1 MAVVAE
7 GKHGRIYLNVDEA
20 EVALLQSEI
29 ENYYCANEIEKKAS
43 HAQCRGTFA
52 SNAQGRY
59 YGFHEFKDYFTNRQ
73 LTALTTFSA
82 LVAEAQQKAET
93 DAVDAG
99 MADDHLPLRNGGQEP
114 GLRRGRGGVFGV
126 CD

>member
-1 MAVVAE
+1 MRNAE
-7 GKHGRIYLNVDEA
+7 DL
-20 EVALLQSEI
+20 
-29 ENYYCANEIEKKAS
+29 
-43 HAQCRGTFA
+43 A

-99 MADDHLPLRNGGQEP
+99 MADDHLPLRNGGQGARP
-114 GLRRGRGGVFGV
+114 TARPWGCIWRL
-126 CD
+126 